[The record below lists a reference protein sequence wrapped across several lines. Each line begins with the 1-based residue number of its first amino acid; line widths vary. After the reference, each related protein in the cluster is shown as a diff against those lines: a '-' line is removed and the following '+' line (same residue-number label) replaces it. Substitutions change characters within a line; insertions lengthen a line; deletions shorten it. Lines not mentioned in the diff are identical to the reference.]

1 MPTNYVLIDFEN
13 VQPDNLE
20 KLANLPVRVYVFV
33 GENQTKLSFEFS
45 DAMQRLGDRASYVKM
60 KGNGPNALD
69 FHIAFYAGALATADP
84 EGYFHI
90 ISNDSGFDPLIAHLR
105 NGRSPQVRIYRH
117 PDIGQICAQPKAK
130 TGPIND
136 HISHLLENLQRR
148 SGGLP
153 KKHKTLHNTIAAVFG
168 KKLNSREVDRLIE
181 VLRSRKIVTI
191 TGDNVQYN
199 LPAKVDSPGMNL
211 KKVGAVPAPAQP

>member
-20 KLANLPVRVYVFV
+20 KLAYLPVRVYVFV
-33 GENQTKLSFEFS
+33 GENQTKLTFEFS
-45 DAMQRLGDRASYVKM
+45 DAMQRLGDRASYIKM

-117 PDIGQICAQPKAK
+117 SDIGKICSPTKAE
-130 TGPIND
+130 PAPVD
-136 HISHLLENLQRR
+136 DLARQLLNNLQRQHNV
-148 SGGLP
+148 LP
-153 KKHKTLHNTIAAVFG
+153 KKREGLYNTIHTLFG
-168 KKLNSREVDRLIE
+168 KKLNSSEVDGLIE
-181 VLRSRKIVTI
+181 VLRSRKILTI
-191 TGDNVQYN
+191 TGNKVQYN
-199 LPAKVDSPGMNL
+199 LPAKLESPGMNL
-211 KKVGAVPAPAQP
+211 KKVGALPAPAQP